1 MTNEVE
7 DWLKALHEGNLT
19 LEEVAQLFRDR
30 KWPGRRRQEAATY
43 LELAARELEDPDPYI
58 PGSYDDVAAAYHRG
72 QLTDVQ
78 YSVLTE
84 AMAASKRAED
94 AAEEP

>member
-7 DWLKALHEGNLT
+7 ELLNALHEGNLT
-19 LEEVAQLFRDR
+19 LEEVAQRFRDR
-30 KWPGRRRQEAATY
+30 RWPRRRRQEPNTY
-43 LELAARELEDPDPYI
+43 LELAAREMEDPDPYI

-72 QLTDVQ
+72 QLTDAQ

-94 AAEEP
+94 AAAES